1 MPGAYNKVFEPD
13 QENITLIGLRGSGK
27 TTLARALSRKLDLQF
42 VDTDQKLQEKFGQ
55 SIADFVQESGWSEF
69 RRQEQE
75 VLQQVLSKR
84 GQVVAT
90 GGGCVLLAEN
100 RELISA
106 QGAVFYLM
114 ADVSLLVNRL
124 QANPGLQQ
132 RPRFTAGTLT
142 QELAQSLQEREGFYL
157 QCLDYILQAERSV
170 QDLVQDA
177 LQMLGLQGRE
187 ISTNSAG

>member
-1 MPGAYNKVFEPD
+1 MPGEHKRAFEPD
-13 QENITLIGLRGSGK
+13 QENIILIGLRGSGK

-55 SIADFVQESGWSEF
+55 SITDFVQDKGWPEF

-75 VLQQVLSKR
+75 ILQQVLSR
-84 GQVVAT
+84 RAQVVAT

-114 ADVSLLVNRL
+114 ADVSLLAHRL

-132 RPRFTAGTLT
+132 RPRLTAGTLA
-142 QELAQSLQEREGFYL
+142 QELAQTLQEREGFYL
-157 QCLDYILQAERSV
+157 QCLDYILQAERGV